1 MSSGLHFLQS
11 LSARPREWLL
21 SHGVERS
28 YSAGDKLIERQ
39 QGGQGLYILLSGL
52 ADVLPNL
59 DGGKPVA
66 TLGPGELAGE
76 LTFLDNGTP
85 TAFLVA
91 REETRALVIEAEMLR
106 AEMARDP
113 ELGTEIY
120 RGIAQILSSRFRRL
134 MGELN
139 STHKDRDTDAVSRL
153 WNQLRPRIDAFQD
166 LISEADKAAIRDG
179 DVPAEIAAKIQQ
191 AYLDFQH
198 FTTAIMG
205 DASGEDEMTK
215 ETVGARLQAELLPY
229 LLMSENGERWYAKP
243 RGYAGD
249 FYSIALMYEDV
260 AKGPGRLGPTID
272 RCFLDMPAAVA
283 VKNRRGLLAGE
294 IQATLDQTP
303 DRPIRVMS
311 LACGPAQE
319 LFDVYEKLPDPGRLL
334 ATGIDIDLQA
344 LAFVADRRDKNR
356 RLKKP
361 FALENENLIYLAT
374 GRRTLDVP
382 PQDLIY
388 SIGLIDYFAD
398 EFVVPLMNWIHRML
412 RPGGRAILGNFHPRN
427 PSKAMQDYLL
437 DWRLIHR
444 TDEDMDRL
452 YQASNF
458 GRPCS
463 RVLYEAQRINL
474 FAECVKA
481 E

>member
-11 LSARPREWLL
+11 LGSQAREWLL
-21 SHGVERS
+21 NHGVERS
-28 YSAGDKLIERQ
+28 YQAGEKLIARE

-52 ADVLPNL
+52 ADVLPSL
-59 DGGKPVA
+59 DGKAVA
-66 TLGPGELAGE
+66 SLGPGELAGE
-76 LTFLDNGTP
+76 LAFLDNGTP

-91 REETRALVIEAEMLR
+91 REETRALVIEAEPLR
-106 AEMARDP
+106 REMESNP
-113 ELGTEIY
+113 VLGADVF

-134 MGELN
+134 MSELN
-139 STHKDRDTDAVSRL
+139 SAHKDRDTDAVSRL
-153 WNQLRPRIDAFQD
+153 WEQIRPVIDTFQD

-179 DVPAEIAAKIQQ
+179 DVPPEIAAKIQQ

-198 FTTAIMG
+198 LTTRLMG
-205 DASGEDEMTK
+205 DASGEDEMTR
-215 ETVGARLQAELLPY
+215 ETVGARIQAELLPY

-260 AKGPGRLGPTID
+260 AKGPGRLGPVID
-272 RCFLDMPAAVA
+272 RCFLDMPAAIA
-283 VKNRRGLLAGE
+283 VKNRRGLLAHE
-294 IQATLDQTP
+294 IQATLDQTQSGP
-303 DRPIRVMS
+303 ARVMS

-319 LFDVYEKLPDPGRLL
+319 LFDVYEKLPDPARLQ

-344 LAFVADRRDKNR
+344 LAFVADRRDKR
-356 RLKKP
+356 RLKKV

-374 GRRTLDVP
+374 GRRSLDVP

-398 EFVVPLMNWIHRML
+398 EFVVQLMNWIHRML

-427 PSKAMQDYLL
+427 PSKTMQDYLL

-452 YQASNF
+452 YKTSAF

-474 FAECVKA
+474 FAECIK
-481 E
+481 EG